1 MDSNVPPSGH
11 LRPRLKFSALHLCI
25 LKLAHTKFAPA
36 ICVAGNVHQSN

>member
-1 MDSNVPPSGH
+1 MDSNVPSSGPPST
-11 LRPRLKFSALHLCI
+11 RLKFSVLHLCV